1 MDYLSIDDCV
11 RFHGHLCGGV
21 TLGYVMAKFAMEQI
35 SAGKEDA
42 LYCICEFQNCMTD
55 AVQMVTGCTAGK
67 GNLAVRPIGK
77 RALTLIRKD
86 TGKGVRVTAEFQFP
100 SDVPKSESAMSVF
113 EQAPETFCRAEE
125 VTIPVPQK
133 AASEYGYCPVC
144 NEEYNTRVG
153 VKVGETLMCPDC
165 AARTQGDRR

>member
-1 MDYLSIDDCV
+1 MDYPSIDDCV

-100 SDVPKSESAMSVF
+100 SDVPKRFAGRKRSRFLSRKRQRQNTDTALC
-113 EQAPETFCRAEE
+113 ATRNI
-125 VTIPVPQK
+125 IP
-133 AASEYGYCPVC
+133 ALA
-144 NEEYNTRVG
+144 
-153 VKVGETLMCPDC
+153 
-165 AARTQGDRR
+165 